1 MTTEGSRHVAYADIV
16 GGLLDARLDPAT
28 RCFDAELATAL
39 AAGAVTVEAAR
50 SLRFWQRAS
59 VRGLVEHARCVLPPA
74 LAALDG
80 SWRESQQTME
90 ADQRSWQE
98 VTGAMLATTSGRSSA
113 SDEDATINLSERRNN
128 RHMVAALM
136 SSTAPDDSD
145 D

>member
-39 AAGAVTVEAAR
+39 AAGTVTAEAAR
-50 SLRFWQRAS
+50 TLRFWQRAS
-59 VRGLVEHARCVLPPA
+59 VRGLVEHARYVLPPA
-74 LAALDG
+74 MAALDG

-98 VTGAMLATTSGRSSA
+98 VTGAMLAATSGGTSET
-113 SDEDATINLSERRNN
+113 DEDSAINLTERRHS
-128 RHMVAALM
+128 RLMVAALI
-136 SSTAPDDSD
+136 SSTAPDNSD